1 MHPEVVQSS
10 PDRCPK
16 CGMRLVPTKPPKIDG
31 EGKQ

>member
-16 CGMRLVPTKPPKIDG
+16 CGMRLVPTEPPKIDG